1 MFQFPRCPSHTGC
14 VRMTA
19 RGFPHSEIPGS
30 SAAGAYP
37 GPIVACTVL
46 HRHSAPRHPPSAR
59 KMAICLLIANR
70 CCVTPVEVSE
80 QHHHHTPGTSAVHR
94 CAHHLLPNSVS
105 LPRICGSDRMAA
117 MWQKPTIACHI
128 WLSRCNAGPQSDP
141 ASLGSQQLSVTATA
155 EAWKEAQAMRLSP
168 RDQAD
173 TYWAAEAAG
182 RSDRP
187 GSREASYRD

>member
-1 MFQFPRCPSHTGC
+1 MVPVNITGC

-59 KMAICLLIANR
+59 KMAICLVIANR

-94 CAHHLLPNSVS
+94 CAHHLTACLCSVS
-105 LPRICGSDRMAA
+105 PRLRAGLDGSDVAK
-117 MWQKPTIACHI
+117 KPTIACRI

-141 ASLGSQQLSVTATA
+141 ASLGLQQLNVTATA
-155 EAWKEAQAMRLSP
+155 EAWMEAQAMRLSP
-168 RDQAD
+168 RDQAGAN
-173 TYWAAEAAG
+173 WSAKAAG
-182 RSDRP
+182 HTDRP
-187 GSREASYRD
+187 GSGEAYALD